1 MKNLK
6 NMKIDKN
13 SKLVLIGDSITSGA
27 RNFDMGGEGRLD
39 EAYGSSY
46 TLLLKSFLD
55 AYYPERRIRIIN
67 KGVGGHTIK
76 DLEERWERDVIEQKP
91 DWLSVMIGI
100 NDVWRQFDTPLA
112 SDIHVSPDR
121 FSETYRKLLGEAR
134 QKLDLQGLIVVSPY
148 VIDSNPKDTMRA
160 QMDTYR
166 DISKEVAAEFDAIY
180 VDTQKAFD
188 AYLEH
193 YHPNQLCWDRIHP
206 SMSGHMLIAREWLRA
221 VDFEW

>member
-1 MKNLK
+1 
-6 NMKIDKN
+6 MKIGKN
-13 SKLVLIGDSITSGA
+13 AKLVLIGDSITSGA
-27 RNFDMGGEGRLD
+27 RNFNLGGEGRQD

-55 AYYPERRIRIIN
+55 ACYPERHIRVVN

-100 NDVWRQFDTPLA
+100 NDVWRQFDSPLTT
-112 SDIHVSPDR
+112 DQHVSPDTFR
-121 FSETYRKLLGEAR
+121 ETYRKLLGEAR
-134 QKLDLQGLIVVSPY
+134 HKLDLQGLIVASPY
-148 VIDSNPKDTMRA
+148 LIDSNQEDTMRA
-160 QMDTYR
+160 QMDVYR
-166 DISKEVAAEFDAIY
+166 AISREVAAEFDAIY

-206 SMSGHMLIAREWLRA
+206 SMSGHMLIAREWLKA